1 MKSDKALYIEAM
13 AEVDAIFES
22 LFAAK
27 SKQICID
34 QEAELARLRAQVEQL
49 TADAVS
55 QHSELPAIPVAAIRH
70 LVATVNIATRQPRM
84 DRPTDTATRR
94 AVEQIEQWLRNRGA
108 VKGEADDEL
117 ARLRAR
123 VDELTADAIVRAQR
137 QCIALEALLAI
148 RNNTAL
154 PQATRLIAAKALVEI
169 EAVQP

>member
-123 VDELTADAIVRAQR
+123 VDELTADAIVRAHR

-154 PQATRLIAAKALVEI
+154 PNKPRQIAAQALAEI
-169 EAVQP
+169 EAVKP

>member
-1 MKSDKALYIEAM
+1 
-13 AEVDAIFES
+13 
-22 LFAAK
+22 
-27 SKQICID
+27 
-34 QEAELARLRAQVEQL
+34 
-49 TADAVS
+49 
-55 QHSELPAIPVAAIRH
+55 
-70 LVATVNIATRQPRM
+70 M
-84 DRPTDTATRR
+84 DRPADAPTQR

-123 VDELTADAIVRAQR
+123 LDELTDAAIVRAQR

>member
-1 MKSDKALYIEAM
+1 MSYQQWIDLAGKPYR
-13 AEVDAIFES
+13 DA
-22 LFAAK
+22 AAGDPRDDE
-27 SKQICID
+27 I
-34 QEAELARLRAQVEQL
+34 ARLQAQVAAWEKL
-49 TADAVS
+49 HALSVALPSREADD
-55 QHSELPAIPVAAIRH
+55 SELPAIPVAAIRH

-84 DRPTDTATRR
+84 DRPADAPTQR

-123 VDELTADAIVRAQR
+123 LDELTDAAIVRAQR

-154 PQATRLIAAKALVEI
+154 PNKPRQIAAQALAEI
-169 EAVQP
+169 EAVKL